1 MNGIAPSEP
10 ARATQSL
17 RFEVSFDELSFIA
30 DGDRDSV
37 FTAWKE
43 FLQHVAANRSTKPLA
58 SSSASL
64 KATTQTPAS
73 TTSAQS
79 DEEPL
84 NLFLER
90 TGRTDSNP
98 QIGTAIVLWAK
109 RCRGLEELEPNQ
121 VKEFWRNTKHKV
133 PGNVPRELGTAVKEG
148 WLSRAGAGRYRIT
161 GHGESFIGA

>member
-1 MNGIAPSEP
+1 MNGTAPSESAP
-10 ARATQSL
+10 STQSL

-37 FTAWKE
+37 FAAWKE
-43 FLQHVAANRSTKPLA
+43 FLQHVAANRRAKPLA
-58 SSSASL
+58 SSALL
-64 KATTQTPAS
+64 KTTTQTPAS
-73 TTSAQS
+73 TPSGQS

-90 TGRTDSNP
+90 AGRTDSNP
-98 QIGTAIVLWAK
+98 QIGAAIVLWAK
-109 RCRGLEELEPNQ
+109 RWRGLEELEPNQ

-148 WLSRAGAGRYRIT
+148 WLSRAGTGRYRIT
-161 GHGESFIGA
+161 GHGESFIGV

>member
-1 MNGIAPSEP
+1 MNGTAPTEP
-10 ARATQSL
+10 LQATQSL
-17 RFEVSFDELSFIA
+17 RFEVSFDDLSFIA

-43 FLQHVAANRSTKPLA
+43 FLQHIAANRRTKLLA
-58 SSSASL
+58 SPSTSL

-73 TTSAQS
+73 TPSQS

-90 TGRTDSNP
+90 TGRTVSNP

-109 RCRGLEELEPNQ
+109 RWRGLEELEPNQ
-121 VKEFWRNTKHKV
+121 VKDFWRNTKHKV

-161 GHGESFIGA
+161 GHGESFIGV